1 MSATPPLLG
10 SVVDQ
15 LGAEIVSGDLAEG
28 ERFRLGD
35 VEKRFGISRTVA
47 REAMRALEHLGMVSS
62 GRRVGITV
70 LPMEKWAVYDP
81 AVIGWR
87 LDNDKTRGQQV
98 ARLNELRLGIE
109 PVAAQLAAR
118 NASPQQRREL
128 LRLAGRLSELETTPS
143 PRVGE
148 ELETDLQFHTLILEA
163 SGNEMIAALAPALL
177 AILKGKSVF
186 GSRKRDPIRGTTQ
199 LHMDLAREIDAG
211 EAEAAERTSRAI
223 LDRARA

>member
-1 MSATPPLLG
+1 MAETTPLLG
-10 SVVDQ
+10 PVVDQ
-15 LGAEIVSGDLAEG
+15 LGTDIVSGDMAEG
-28 ERFRLGD
+28 TRFRLGD
-35 VEKRFGISRTVA
+35 IEKRFGISRTVA
-47 REAMRALEHLGMVSS
+47 REAMRTLEHLGMVSS
-62 GRRVGITV
+62 GRRVGLKV
-70 LPMEKWAVYDP
+70 LPRSSWAVYDP
-81 AVIGWR
+81 AVISWR
-87 LDNDKTRGQQV
+87 LGHDKTRAEQV